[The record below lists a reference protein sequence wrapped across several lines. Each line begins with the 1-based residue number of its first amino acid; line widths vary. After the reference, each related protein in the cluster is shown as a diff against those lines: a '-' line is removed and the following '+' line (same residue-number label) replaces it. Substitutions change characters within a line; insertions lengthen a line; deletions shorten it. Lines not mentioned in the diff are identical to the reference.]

1 MSFDPAFVVLVL
13 VVEFLVL
20 VLVLFLPVVVLFGFV
35 VFVAFVL
42 VLVVFF
48 EPVEVPLVEFVLV
61 EFVVCV
67 VLLVFVVL
75 VWVLLELVAGLVVF
89 VGLSGMITTAFGSRG
104 PVVEKYSVLLPM
116 LITRMYRSLIS
127 VVFLVTLNRKFFLIL
142 FRSENVPLFAPRGYF
157 D

>member
-1 MSFDPAFVVLVL
+1 MLSFDSAFVVLVL
-13 VVEFLVL
+13 VVELL
-20 VLVLFLPVVVLFGFV
+20 VLVLFLPVVVSFGCV

-48 EPVEVPLVEFVLV
+48 EPVEVPLAEFVLV
-61 EFVVCV
+61 EFVACV
-67 VLLVFVVL
+67 VLMVFVVL
-75 VWVLLELVAGLVVF
+75 VWVLFEIVAGLVVF

-116 LITRMYRSLIS
+116 LMTRMYRSLIS
-127 VVFLVTLNRKFFLIL
+127 VVFFVTLNRKFFLIL

>member
-1 MSFDPAFVVLVL
+1 VLSFDSAFVVLVL
-13 VVEFLVL
+13 VVELL
-20 VLVLFLPVVVLFGFV
+20 VLVLFLPVVVSFGCV

-48 EPVEVPLVEFVLV
+48 EPVEVPLAEFVLV
-61 EFVVCV
+61 EFVACV
-67 VLLVFVVL
+67 VLMVFVVL
-75 VWVLLELVAGLVVF
+75 VWVLFEIVAGLVVF

-116 LITRMYRSLIS
+116 LMTRMYRSLIS
-127 VVFLVTLNRKFFLIL
+127 VVFFVTLNRKFFLIL